1 MISSRIAL
9 ATLLAFMMTA
19 GGTASA
25 GRRLEYEIDS
35 EHSTVL
41 FKIMNRDISF
51 IYGRFK
57 MISGTIS
64 TNHKTKPTEF
74 EMKVEVKPHSV
85 DTNSRERD
93 KKLKSKE
100 FFYTSKF
107 KTITFESKETKKL
120 EDNKFELIG
129 ELTLMGKTLPL
140 TVVFEL
146 TGAKSMGKGEYRM
159 GGQTTFSIKR
169 SEFGLD
175 ALIPEV
181 ADEVTVIISLEG
193 KRKVVAAG

>member
-9 ATLLAFMMTA
+9 ATLLASILTA
-19 GGTASA
+19 GGAASA
-25 GRRLEYEIDS
+25 ATLFHYEIDS
-35 EHSTVL
+35 EHSAVL
-41 FKIMNRDISF
+41 FKIMNRDITF

-57 MISGTIS
+57 MVSGTIS
-64 TNHKTKPTEF
+64 TNHRTKPTEIAL
-74 EMKVEVKPHSV
+74 KVEVKPHSV
-85 DTNSRERD
+85 DTNSRARD

-120 EDNKFELIG
+120 EDNEFELIG
-129 ELTLMGKTLPL
+129 ELTLMGKTLPF

-146 TGAKSMGKGEYRM
+146 TGAKGLGKGVYRI
-159 GGQTTFSIKR
+159 GGHTTFTIKR
-169 SEFGLD
+169 SDFGLD

-181 ADEVTVIISLEG
+181 ADEVTVIVSLEG
-193 KRKVVAAG
+193 EMKIVGAG